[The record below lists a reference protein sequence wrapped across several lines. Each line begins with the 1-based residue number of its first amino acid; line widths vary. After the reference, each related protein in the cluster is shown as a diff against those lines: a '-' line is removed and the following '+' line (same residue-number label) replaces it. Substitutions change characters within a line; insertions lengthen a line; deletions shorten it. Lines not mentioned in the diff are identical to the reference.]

1 MGTRGPMPKRQ
12 IERRRRNHSGD
23 VDTVEAIGE
32 VRPPP
37 ASRDWHPIAVR
48 WFRSLKESAFAVY
61 YEPSDWAAAYL
72 LAEVMSRGLGG
83 KPVKGKA
90 APSRKVSAEL
100 FAAIWKAMGDLL
112 TTESSRRRVRIE
124 IERVSGAPTPPPNL
138 ADYRSKL
145 GDVEADPE
153 EGA

>member
-1 MGTRGPMPKRQ
+1 MPKRA

-23 VDTVEAIGE
+23 VDTVQAIGE

-48 WFRSLKESAFAVY
+48 WFRSLKESAFVVY

-83 KPVKGKA
+83 KPVAGKKR
-90 APSRKVSAEL
+90 PSPKVSAEL
-100 FAAIWKAMGDLL
+100 FAVIWKGMGDLL

-124 IERVSGAPTPPPNL
+124 IERVSGAPTPPPKL
-138 ADYRSKL
+138 ADYRERL
-145 GDVEADPE
+145 GDVEAEPE
-153 EGA
+153 SGE